1 MKGTCSFMH
10 SLTSM
15 AFVLAAFVM
24 VPSSAFTQQVSEDQA
39 VEVMEEV
46 VKVEVLVTSRFVG
59 CPNELG
65 ARTEVFE
72 LRKTVSLAD
81 LDLRKVADVGELEK
95 RIENTAEKSC
105 KALSEINPIQL
116 WSKADHRRCVREAI
130 ESTDSKIETLFAA
143 IR

>member
-10 SLTSM
+10 SLTFT

-39 VEVMEEV
+39 VEVIEEV

-59 CPNELG
+59 RPNDLG
-65 ARTEVFE
+65 ARTEVYE
-72 LRKTVSLAD
+72 LKKTVSFAD
-81 LDLRKVADVGELEK
+81 LDLRKEADVGELEK
-95 RIENTAEKSC
+95 RIENTAKESC
-105 KALSEINPIQL
+105 KTLSEKHPISL
-116 WSKADHRRCVREAI
+116 PYKADHWRCVREAI
-130 ESTDSKIETLFAA
+130 ESTDGEMETVFAA

>member
-10 SLTSM
+10 SLTTT

-39 VEVMEEV
+39 VEVIEEI

-59 CPNELG
+59 RPNELG

-72 LRKTVSLAD
+72 LKKTVRFAD
-81 LDLRKVADVGELEK
+81 LDLRKEADVGELEK
-95 RIENTAEKSC
+95 RIENTAKESC
-105 KALSEINPIQL
+105 KMLSERHPIPL
-116 WSKADHRRCVREAI
+116 WSRADHRRCVGEAI
-130 ESTDSKIETLFAA
+130 ESTDGEIEAVFAA

>member
-10 SLTSM
+10 SLTTT

-39 VEVMEEV
+39 VEAIEEV
-46 VKVEVLVTSRFVG
+46 VKVGVLITSRLVG
-59 CPNELG
+59 RPNAIG

-72 LRKTVSLAD
+72 LKKTVSFAD
-81 LDLRKVADVGELEK
+81 LDLRKEADVGKLEK
-95 RIENTAEKSC
+95 RIENTAKESC
-105 KALSEINPIQL
+105 KTLSQRHPIPL
-116 WSKADHRRCVREAI
+116 WYPADHQRCVREAI
-130 ESTDSKIETLFAA
+130 ESTKIETIFAT